1 MNSEHVWGCDWA
13 VWCEWNL
20 QISPH
25 FIQDSTVKTDLR
37 WKKSEIISPHGS
49 LLRKKRCLVV
59 LDGRKKPCIVE
70 ILFSLCVFSC
80 RGGGP
85 ARSYDTAGIQAEQH
99 AEPHQNVWWCRRGRV
114 EAG

>member
-1 MNSEHVWGCDWA
+1 MFEAVIELSGVSEICRSVHTLFKTEVSKLICSGKIRDYFTSW
-13 VWCEWNL
+13 E
-20 QISPH
+20 P
-25 FIQDSTVKTDLR
+25 VKKKKVSRGTR
-37 WKKSEIISPHGS
+37 WKK
-49 LLRKKRCLVV
+49 KA
-59 LDGRKKPCIVE
+59 CIVE

>member
-1 MNSEHVWGCDWA
+1 ME
-13 VWCEWNL
+13 E
-20 QISPH
+20 
-25 FIQDSTVKTDLR
+25 
-37 WKKSEIISPHGS
+37 KSLV
-49 LLRKKRCLVV
+49 LLRF
-59 LDGRKKPCIVE
+59 
-70 ILFSLCVFSC
+70 FSVCVCS

>member
-25 FIQDSTVKTDLR
+25 FIQDSSVKTDLR

-49 LLRKKRCLVV
+49 LLRKKKVSRGTRWKKKALYFWDSFQFVCVLV
-59 LDGRKKPCIVE
+59 
-70 ILFSLCVFSC
+70 
-80 RGGGP
+80 
-85 ARSYDTAGIQAEQH
+85 
-99 AEPHQNVWWCRRGRV
+99 
-114 EAG
+114 